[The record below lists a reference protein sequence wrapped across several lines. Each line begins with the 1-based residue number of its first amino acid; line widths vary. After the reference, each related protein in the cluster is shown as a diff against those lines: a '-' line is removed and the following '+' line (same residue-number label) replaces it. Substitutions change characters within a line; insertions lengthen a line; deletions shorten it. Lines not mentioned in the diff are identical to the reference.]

1 MSNTSSKN
9 INPPIKAGI
18 TGGIGS
24 GKSLACQIFRILEI
38 PVFEADLEAKRL
50 MDRDPEVR
58 TRLIELAGSE
68 IYMASGMLDR
78 PRLAE
83 LVFNNSK
90 LLQQVNGLVHPAVRQ
105 AFSDWAEQQAAPYV
119 LMEAAILFESGSYR
133 SLDFSILMTAPE
145 ELRIQRVMKR
155 DGTDREQVISRIRN
169 QWPEEKKREL
179 ADFIITNDESTF
191 LTTQVLDVH
200 KKILEYGKIW

>member
-83 LVFNNSK
+83 LIFNNSK

-169 QWPEEKKREL
+169 QWPEEKKIEL

-191 LTTQVLDVH
+191 LTMQVLDVH

>member
-9 INPPIKAGI
+9 INPPLKAGI

-169 QWPEEKKREL
+169 QWPEDKKREL

-191 LTTQVLDVH
+191 LTMQVLDVH

>member
-9 INPPIKAGI
+9 INPPLKAGI